1 MARSTTFALRNF
13 GLAPAWAVGDT
24 IPASGT
30 KGSHM
35 LRRIA
40 IIVLLGTLGF
50 SVGYVS
56 TWLGGHRYYIGT
68 VLWLPRH
75 SAHSPAELVA
85 MTSGRHPGAQVRA
98 SGGNMISIEATGTI
112 LSADHA
118 MRVAYKEVV
127 AANDSKFQFL
137 PYYAHFADQ
146 SELTWGNPM
155 HRGLVGLLAGISV
168 ALGFLVPPRSRAL
181 RCSDCS
187 RVIRRPRP
195 ERGVAMPIILGITG
209 GIALA
214 TVLLI
219 LAAFL
224 FALYSRQYT

>member
-1 MARSTTFALRNF
+1 
-13 GLAPAWAVGDT
+13 
-24 IPASGT
+24 
-30 KGSHM
+30 M
-35 LRRIA
+35 LKRIS
-40 IIVLLGTLGF
+40 IIVLLGILGL

-85 MTSGRHPGAQVRA
+85 MTSGHHPGADVRA

-112 LSADHA
+112 LGADHA

-127 AANDSKFQFL
+127 AANDRKFQFL

-146 SELTWGNPM
+146 LELVWGDPV
-155 HRGLVGLLAGISV
+155 HRGLAGLAAGISL
-168 ALGFLVPPRSRAL
+168 ALGFVVPPRPRAL
-181 RCSDCS
+181 RCPRCS
-187 RVIRRPRP
+187 RAVQRPRP
-195 ERGVAMPIILGITG
+195 ERGTAMPITLGIIG

-214 TVLLI
+214 SVILV

-224 FALYSRQYT
+224 FALYSRQYSTISPGL

>member
-1 MARSTTFALRNF
+1 
-13 GLAPAWAVGDT
+13 
-24 IPASGT
+24 
-30 KGSHM
+30 M
-35 LRRIA
+35 LKRIA
-40 IIVLLGTLGF
+40 IIALLGTLGLA
-50 SVGYVS
+50 VGYTS
-56 TWLGGHRYYIGT
+56 TWLGGHRYSIGT

-112 LSADHA
+112 LGADEA

-127 AANDSKFQFL
+127 AANDRKFQFL

-146 SELTWGNPM
+146 LQLTWGDPV

-168 ALGFLVPPRSRAL
+168 ALGFLVPPRPRVV
-181 RCSDCS
+181 RCPDCS
-187 RVIRRPRP
+187 RVVQRPRP
-195 ERGVAMPIILGITG
+195 ERGTAMAIALGITG

-214 TVLLI
+214 SVLVI

-224 FALYSRQYT
+224 FALYSRQYDVITPGL